1 MPVPKS
7 VVKVKKDGIEF
18 VSNVDAVNYSIR
30 ELSRAALRDVGKLL
44 KKRYKD
50 RYYSVYKKHS
60 GNGKFAVSSKVDQIK
75 TSPTPCLKIGI
86 RHASPG
92 NVVRGFY
99 TFFHE
104 VGTTRYSA
112 RPLLKRVVEDNL
124 AEIQRIEGAYLS
136 ALNDESDAKR
146 LMLIDENVEDDGLT
160 ERMNEIWVCLT
171 GPRG

>member
-18 VSNVDAVNYSIR
+18 VSNVEAVYYNIH
-30 ELSRAALRDVGKLL
+30 ELSRAALRDIGKLL
-44 KKRYKD
+44 KKRYQD

-60 GNGKFAVSSKVDQIK
+60 GKGKFAISYKVERIE

-92 NVVRGFY
+92 HVVRGFY

-112 RPLLKRVVEDNL
+112 RPLLKRVVEENL
-124 AEIQRIEGAYLS
+124 AEIQRIEGAYLN
-136 ALNDESDAKR
+136 AINNEAGAKS
-146 LMLIDENVEDDGLT
+146 LIDENAADDD
-160 ERMNEIWVCLT
+160 
-171 GPRG
+171 